1 MRKWK
6 SLQIMLKVTAFLIA
20 LSLCVP
26 AIGKTIYVDA
36 DAAGANNGSSWADAY
51 NYLQDALADAN
62 TAEKP
67 AEILVTQ
74 GIYRP
79 DQGATMTSG
88 DRSETFQLIS
98 GVAILG
104 GYASV
109 GEPRSDARD
118 IELYETILSGD
129 LDGNDTDV
137 NYAENPLQEPY
148 KADNSYQ
155 VVTGSRTDE
164 TAILDGFTITSGYA
178 NIYTNRN
185 GAGLLNQEGSPR
197 ISNCTFIHNTAQY
210 FGGGIYNYYS
220 SPIIV
225 NCTFVQNSAQD
236 KGGGIYNYQSSPIL
250 TNCTFNDNSARNDG
264 GGIHNSRGS
273 PGLAD
278 CTFSANSSR
287 QGGGIYNDDSSAALV
302 NCVFMQNSAEDKGGA
317 IYSFEN
323 KPSLNNCTFSG
334 NSAEYGGG
342 GICFHSSDPN
352 LTDCTFSEN
361 SASYGG
367 GIYNQGSDPILTNC
381 MLIANSGHDCGGG
394 MYNTGGN
401 PTLNNCIVTANRA
414 NSYGGGMSC
423 NNSDLTLTNC
433 TFTENSAPN
442 GNTIAF
448 NSREQRGQSTAGLI
462 ACIVWDGADAF
473 WTNDRSTMLV
483 SFSDVQGG
491 WPGDG
496 NLDADPLF
504 VDPQGPDKNAGTEDD
519 DLRLAPL
526 SPCIDAGDPGYAP
539 GPSKK
544 DLDGNLRIVS
554 GRVDMGAYEFQG
566 IIYVGDDV
574 SDNPLRHG
582 SERHPFGSIQEAI
595 DLAKD
600 GYKVLVKPGLYDKI
614 DFSGKATTVTGIDG
628 AAVIDGSTATRG
640 GSTKGEQD
648 AVTFHTGEGPGSVLK
663 NFVIRNSGM
672 AISLNYGSSPTISN
686 ITIVNNNFGIAA
698 YEDSNPRISNVIL
711 WNNRDGDLFQCDA
724 SYSCVESGA
733 PGEGNISSDPLF
745 VDAANGDYH
754 LLSQGW
760 YWSMQAKSWTYDENV
775 TSPCTDAGNPASPLY
790 DEPLSV
796 PRDVDNRYGVN
807 MRINMGA
814 YGGTS
819 QASMPPLDW
828 IVPKAEM
835 VSVQSDPTQ

>member
-6 SLQIMLKVTAFLIA
+6 SLEIMLKITVLLIA

-26 AIGKTIYVDA
+26 AIGKIIYVDA
-36 DAAGANNGSSWADAY
+36 GAAGANNGSSWADAY

-67 AEILVTQ
+67 VEILVVQ
-74 GIYRP
+74 GIYKP
-79 DQGATMTSG
+79 DQGATMTLG

-104 GYASV
+104 GYAGV

-129 LDGNDTDV
+129 LYGNDIDA
-137 NYAENPLQEPY
+137 NYAENLLQEPY

-164 TAILDGFTITSGYA
+164 TAILDGFTITGGCA
-178 NIYTNRN
+178 NFYTNRN
-185 GAGLLNQEGSPR
+185 GAGLLNQDGSPR

-220 SPIIV
+220 SPTIV
-225 NCTFVQNSAQD
+225 NCTFAQNSAQD
-236 KGGGIYNYQSSPIL
+236 KGGGIYNYQSSPSL
-250 TNCTFNDNSARNDG
+250 VNCKFIESSSRYGGGVYNVKSSVSMDECEFIGNSA
-264 GGIHNSRGS
+264 
-273 PGLAD
+273 
-278 CTFSANSSR
+278 R
-287 QGGGIYNDDSSAALV
+287 QGGGIYSDDSSAALV
-302 NCVFMQNSAEDKGGA
+302 NCVFTQNSAEDKGGA

-342 GICFHSSDPN
+342 GICFHSSDAN

-381 MLIANSGHDCGGG
+381 VLIANSGGDYGGG
-394 MYNTGGN
+394 MYNTSSN
-401 PTLNNCIVTANRA
+401 PTLNNCMVTANRA

-433 TFTENSAPN
+433 TFTDNSARN

-448 NSREQRGQSTAGLI
+448 NSRGQRGQSTAGAI
-462 ACIVWDGADAF
+462 DCIIWDGGNAL
-473 WTNDRSTMLV
+473 WINDRSRIAI
-483 SFSDVQGG
+483 SYSNIQGG
-491 WPGDG
+491 WPGEG
-496 NLDADPLF
+496 NVDVDPLF
-504 VDPQGPDKNAGTEDD
+504 VHPDGPDMVPGTEDD

-526 SPCIDAGDPGYAP
+526 SPCVDAGDPSYAP
-539 GPSKK
+539 GPDKK
-544 DLDGNLRIVS
+544 DLDGHPRIVS
-554 GRVDMGAYEFQG
+554 GRVDMGPYEFQG
-566 IIYVGDDV
+566 IIYVGNDV
-574 SDNPLRHG
+574 SDNPLRYGTEHNPLG
-582 SERHPFGSIQEAI
+582 SVQEAI

-614 DFSGKATTVTGIDG
+614 DFSGKATTVTGIGG

-672 AISLNYGSSPTISN
+672 AISLNNGSSPTISN
-686 ITIVNNNFGIAA
+686 ITIVNNDFGIAA
-698 YEDSNPRISNVIL
+698 YENSNPRISNVIL
-711 WNNRDGDLFQCDA
+711 WNNRDGDIFQCDA
-724 SYSCVESGA
+724 SYSCIESGT

-775 TSPCTDAGNPASPLY
+775 TSPCIDAGNPVSPLA
-790 DEPLSV
+790 DEPMSA
-796 PRDVDNRYGVN
+796 PRDVDNEYGVN
-807 MRINMGA
+807 RRINIGA
-814 YGGTS
+814 FGGTF
-819 QASMPPLDW
+819 QASIPPLGW
-828 IVPKAEM
+828 MVPEGEM
-835 VSVQSDPTQ
+835 VSVESDPAQ